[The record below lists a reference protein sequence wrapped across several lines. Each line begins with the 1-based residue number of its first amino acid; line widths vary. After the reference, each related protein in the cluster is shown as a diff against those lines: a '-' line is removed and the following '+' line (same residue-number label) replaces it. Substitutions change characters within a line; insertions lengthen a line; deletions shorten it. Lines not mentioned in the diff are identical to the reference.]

1 MEALQTSGN
10 HSLQAF
16 TPSLFDSFISY
27 LDVSP
32 KTLETYSKALKQFSR
47 WIAAQGITT
56 PSRAD
61 ILSYKEH
68 LKQDHKPNTVQLY
81 MIAVRQF
88 FKWTEQEGI
97 YKNIADNIKGAK
109 IDREHK
115 KDALTSGQIK
125 DILNTIDTQDII
137 GKRDFAIIA
146 LAVTGG
152 ARTIEIERA
161 NVDDIRTVGDNTV
174 LFIQGKGRDE
184 KTDYIKLVKPVEKA
198 IRAYLDARGGA
209 GPREPLFTS
218 HSDRNAGGRL
228 TTRSISRLVKQS
240 FIQAGYNSDRL
251 TAHSLRHTAGTLNL
265 LKGGTLEETQQ
276 LLRHSKLDTTMIYLH
291 HLERANNKSEERIA
305 GAIFNGLEQPEI

>member
-1 MEALQTSGN
+1 MNALQISGN
-10 HSLQAF
+10 QSLQAI

-32 KTLETYSKALKQFSR
+32 KTIETYSKALKQFNK
-47 WIAAQGITT
+47 WITAQGITT

-61 ILSYKEH
+61 ILSYKEY
-68 LKQDHKPNTVQLY
+68 LKRDHKPTTVQLY
-81 MIAVRQF
+81 LIAIRQF
-88 FKWTEQEGI
+88 FKWAEQEGF
-97 YKNIADNIKGAK
+97 YKNVAENIKGAK

-115 KDALTSGQIK
+115 KDALTSGQVK

-137 GKRDFAIIA
+137 GKRDYAIIA

-161 NVDDIRTVGDNTV
+161 NIEDIRAAGDNTV
-174 LFIQGKGRDE
+174 LYIQGKGRDE
-184 KTDYIKLVKPVEKA
+184 KTEYIKLVKPVEKA
-198 IRAYLDARGGA
+198 IRAYLKARGNTK
-209 GPREPLFTS
+209 PQDPLFTS
-218 HSDRNAGGRL
+218 HSDRNTGGRL
-228 TTRSISRLVKQS
+228 TTRSISRLVKNS
-240 FIQAGYNSDRL
+240 FIQAGYDSDRL

-265 LKGGTLEETQQ
+265 LKGGSLEETQQ

-305 GAIFNGLEQPEI
+305 SAIFN

>member
-1 MEALQTSGN
+1 MNALQIGGN
-10 HSLQAF
+10 QSLQAI

-32 KTLETYSKALKQFSR
+32 KTVETYSKALKQFSR
-47 WIAAQGITT
+47 WITAQGITT

-61 ILSYKEH
+61 ILSYKEY
-68 LKQDHKPNTVQLY
+68 LKRDHKPTTVQLY
-81 MIAVRQF
+81 LIAIRQF
-88 FKWTEQEGI
+88 FKWAEQEGF
-97 YKNIADNIKGAK
+97 YKNIAENIKGAK

-115 KDALTSGQIK
+115 KDALTSGQVK
-125 DILNTIDTQDII
+125 DILSTIDTQDII
-137 GKRDFAIIA
+137 GKRDYAIIA

-161 NVDDIRTVGDNTV
+161 NIEDIRTAGDNTV
-174 LFIQGKGRDE
+174 LYIQGKGREE
-184 KTDYIKLVKPVEKA
+184 KTEYIKLVKPVEKA
-198 IRAYLDARGGA
+198 IRAYLNARGNTK
-209 GPREPLFTS
+209 PQDPLFTS
-218 HSDRNAGGRL
+218 HSDRNTGERL
-228 TTRSISRLVKQS
+228 TTRSISRLVKNS

-265 LKGGTLEETQQ
+265 LKGGSLEETQQ

-305 GAIFNGLEQPEI
+305 SAIFN

>member
-1 MEALQTSGN
+1 MNALQIGGN
-10 HSLQAF
+10 QSLQAI

-32 KTLETYSKALKQFSR
+32 KTVETYSKALKQFSK
-47 WIAAQGITT
+47 WITAQDITT

-61 ILSYKEH
+61 ILSYKEY
-68 LKQDHKPNTVQLY
+68 LKRDHKPTTVQLY
-81 MIAVRQF
+81 LIAIRQF
-88 FKWTEQEGI
+88 FKWAEQEGF
-97 YKNIADNIKGAK
+97 YKNIAENIKGAK

-115 KDALTSGQIK
+115 KDALTSGQVK
-125 DILNTIDTQDII
+125 DILSTIDTKDII
-137 GKRDFAIIA
+137 GKRDYAIIA

-161 NVDDIRTVGDNTV
+161 NIEDIRTAGDNTV
-174 LFIQGKGRDE
+174 LYIQGKGREE
-184 KTDYIKLVKPVEKA
+184 KTEYIKLVKPVEKA
-198 IRAYLDARGGA
+198 IRAYLNARDNTR
-209 GPREPLFTS
+209 PQDPLFAS
-218 HSDRNAGGRL
+218 HSDRNTGDRL
-228 TTRSISRLVKQS
+228 TTRSISRLVKNS

-265 LKGGTLEETQQ
+265 LKGGSLEETQQ

-305 GAIFNGLEQPEI
+305 SAIFN